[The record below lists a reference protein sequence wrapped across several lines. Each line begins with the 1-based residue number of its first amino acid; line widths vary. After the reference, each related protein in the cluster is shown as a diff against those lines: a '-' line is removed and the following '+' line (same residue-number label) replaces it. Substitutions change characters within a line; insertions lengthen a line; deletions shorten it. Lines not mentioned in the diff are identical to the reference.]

1 MHFNV
6 YLDDKTGQQLNEV
19 AEQFGE
25 KRNALVR
32 RAVQEWLAHRVQPAW
47 PQAVLA
53 HTGDDHMPAFEAGR
67 RHLRTVTDDPLA

>member
-6 YLDDKTGQQLNEV
+6 YLDDKTGQQLNDV

-32 RAVQEWLAHRVQPAW
+32 RAVQEWLAHQVQPGW

-53 HTGDDHMPAFEAGR
+53 HTGDDQMPAFEAGR
-67 RHLRTVTDDPLA
+67 RHLRAATDDPLA